1 MASHREGTMSEDKIE
16 RPGQQ
21 DEQAD
26 EVVAHHHGRFS
37 ANDEPA
43 EEGGDDEVEAHIRVP

>member
-1 MASHREGTMSEDKIE
+1 MSEDKIE